1 MKWNGKGL
9 HIGDLTSALPIVQGG
24 MGIGVS
30 LSGLAS
36 AVANAGGIGVI
47 SAAGTGMNE
56 PDYHSDFIGANIR
69 VLKEEIRKAREK
81 TKGVLGVNIMVAMS
95 NFAHMVKA
103 SLEEKID
110 VIFAGAGLPLDLPS
124 YLSEGMRT
132 KLVPI
137 VSSARAAGF
146 ISKIWLKKYSYAPD
160 AIVVEGPLAG
170 GHLGF
175 SPEQI
180 GDEKFSLETIV
191 ADVVHEMKAIEEQAG
206 KTIPVIAGGGVY
218 TGADIHKI
226 LGLGAAGV
234 QMATRFVTTDECDAS
249 DDFKQA
255 YINCG
260 QEDISLIQSPVGLP
274 GRAIINDFLEEAGKG
289 NKKPKACPY
298 HCISSCKKEEAPY
311 CISLALMNA
320 RKGKLKNG
328 FAFAGANAWR
338 ADRIMPVQ
346 ELMDILTR
354 EYNAECEMLNA
365 ECSAAEAANAKC

>member
-1 MKWNGKGL
+1 M
-9 HIGDLTSALPIVQGG
+9 PIVQGG

-56 PDYHSDFIGANIR
+56 PDYRSDFIGANIR

-95 NFAHMVKA
+95 NYAQMVKA

-146 ISKIWLKKYSYAPD
+146 ISKIWLKKYCYAPD

-175 SPEQI
+175 SPE
-180 GDEKFSLETIV
+180 
-191 ADVVHEMKAIEEQAG
+191 
-206 KTIPVIAGGGVY
+206 
-218 TGADIHKI
+218 
-226 LGLGAAGV
+226 
-234 QMATRFVTTDECDAS
+234 
-249 DDFKQA
+249 
-255 YINCG
+255 
-260 QEDISLIQSPVGLP
+260 
-274 GRAIINDFLEEAGKG
+274 
-289 NKKPKACPY
+289 
-298 HCISSCKKEEAPY
+298 
-311 CISLALMNA
+311 
-320 RKGKLKNG
+320 
-328 FAFAGANAWR
+328 
-338 ADRIMPVQ
+338 
-346 ELMDILTR
+346 
-354 EYNAECEMLNA
+354 
-365 ECSAAEAANAKC
+365 

>member
-9 HIGDLTSALPIVQGG
+9 HIGDLASALPIVQGG

-218 TGADIHKI
+218 TGADIHK
-226 LGLGAAGV
+226 LLRLGAAGV

-255 YINCG
+255 YINC
-260 QEDISLIQSPVGLP
+260 
-274 GRAIINDFLEEAGKG
+274 N
-289 NKKPKACPY
+289 
-298 HCISSCKKEEAPY
+298 
-311 CISLALMNA
+311 
-320 RKGKLKNG
+320 
-328 FAFAGANAWR
+328 
-338 ADRIMPVQ
+338 
-346 ELMDILTR
+346 
-354 EYNAECEMLNA
+354 
-365 ECSAAEAANAKC
+365 